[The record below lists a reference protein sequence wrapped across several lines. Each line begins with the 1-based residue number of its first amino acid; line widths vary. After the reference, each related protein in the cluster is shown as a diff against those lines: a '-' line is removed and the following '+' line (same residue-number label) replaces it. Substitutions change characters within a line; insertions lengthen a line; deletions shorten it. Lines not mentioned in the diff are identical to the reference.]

1 MSRYLGMHIQ
11 RGQLDAVET
20 MFTDADIAEGLA
32 VKLKTS
38 DTVVVVSAA
47 GDPVYGIAGGKRP
60 GVGVAVVRH
69 GKIWAAADD
78 AAVPALGAPAYA
90 TAAGKITSDA
100 GGGADSAPANTLVG
114 YFTSDEVANNGV
126 QNVPSFNNAVK
137 CVQIFVD
144 L

>member
-38 DTVVVVSAA
+38 DTVEVVSAA
-47 GDPVYGIAGGKRP
+47 GDAVYGIAGGKRP

-100 GGGADSAPANTLVG
+100 GGGDSAPANTLVG
-114 YFTSDEVANNGV
+114 YFTSDEVATNGV
-126 QNVPSFNNAVK
+126 QNVPTFSNAVK
-137 CVQIFVD
+137 AVQIFVD

>member
-1 MSRYLGMHIQ
+1 MARQLGMHCQ

-20 MFTDADIAEGLA
+20 MYVDGGTDIAEGLA
-32 VKLKTS
+32 VKQTAA
-38 DTVVVVSAA
+38 DTVAVVAA
-47 GDPVYGIAGGKRP
+47 ATDKVYGIAGGKRT

-78 AAVPALGAPAYA
+78 ACVPVLTGPCYI
-90 TAAGKITSDA
+90 TAAGKITH
-100 GGGADSAPANTLVG
+100 DSANDATLVG
-114 YFTSDEVANNGV
+114 YFTSTEVATNGI
-126 QNVPSFNNAVK
+126 QNVPAYANNVR

>member
-38 DTVVVVSAA
+38 DTVEVVTAA
-47 GDPVYGIAGGKRP
+47 SDHVYGIAGGKRP

-78 AAVPALGAPAYA
+78 AAVPALGAPAYV
-90 TAAGKITSDA
+90 TAAGKITSEA
-100 GGGADSAPANTLVG
+100 GEPDSGNTLVG